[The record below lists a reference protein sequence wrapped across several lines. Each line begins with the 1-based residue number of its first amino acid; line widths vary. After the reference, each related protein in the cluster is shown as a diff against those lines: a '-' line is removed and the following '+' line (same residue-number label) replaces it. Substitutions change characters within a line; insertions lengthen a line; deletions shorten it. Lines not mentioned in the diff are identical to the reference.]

1 MAVQQI
7 ETVPLLREVSLQPL
21 PEVVPSASNPD
32 ELLGVLADVVEVT
45 ADRDELDWFPAR
57 VRVDVSAWDTACELP
72 DRVTWETDDPRANPH
87 SYAVTGLDLPQVEL
101 VACLVTRM
109 DYDED
114 ADRLTPEVVEYAVEV
129 TP

>member
-45 ADRDELDWFPAR
+45 ADRDELDWFLAR
-57 VRVDVSAWDTACELP
+57 VRVDVSAWDTAHELP
-72 DRVTWETDDPRANPH
+72 ERVTWETDDPRANPH
-87 SYAVTGLDLPQVEL
+87 SYSATGHDLPQVEL
-101 VACLVTRM
+101 VARLVTRV

-114 ADRLTPEVVEYAVEV
+114 ADRLAPEVVEYRVEV